1 MGKLWNAFRDT
12 PAWDVYKRAAAVPD
26 YYFWRLRGSPMRRVP
41 HLVKQRTVR
50 EYARRYRLR
59 LMIETG
65 THMGQM
71 LQALLPLVDDLYS
84 IEMNPASYRRAVQRY
99 GGDPR
104 VHLIQG
110 DSATELPRLLER
122 IRTPAMFWLDAHNF
136 EIETPIRAELQ
147 AIADH
152 FVPGHVI
159 LIDDSKWFDGRYQY
173 PTQEWMQDFV
183 ARHFP
188 GYRLEDKLHM
198 FRLTPA

>member
-1 MGKLWNAFRDT
+1 MGKLWSAFRET
-12 PAWDVYKRAAAVPD
+12 PAWDAYKKAAEVPD

-59 LMIETG
+59 QMIETG

-71 LQALLPLVDDLYS
+71 LRALLPLVDDVYS
-84 IEMNPASYRRAVQRY
+84 IEMNPVSFHRAEQRY

-110 DSATELPRLLER
+110 DSGTELSRLLER
-122 IRTPAMFWLDAHNF
+122 IRTPALFWLDAHNF
-136 EIETPIRAELQ
+136 EVETPIRAELQ

-152 FVPGHVI
+152 FIPGHVI

-173 PTQEWMQDFV
+173 PTREWMQEFV
-183 ARHFP
+183 ARHFF